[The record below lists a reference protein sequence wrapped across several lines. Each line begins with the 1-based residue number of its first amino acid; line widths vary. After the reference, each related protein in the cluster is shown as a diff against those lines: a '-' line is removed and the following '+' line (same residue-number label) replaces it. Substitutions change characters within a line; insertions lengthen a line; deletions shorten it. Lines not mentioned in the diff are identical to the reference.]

1 MSYNSFGRNFRITS
15 FGESHGP
22 VIGVVVDGVP
32 AMICISQEGIQAQ
45 LDRRRPGHNSI
56 SSPRKEADRVTVLSG
71 LLNGQT
77 TGAPMCMVVSNR
89 DCRSEDYEPLK
100 EILRPGHGDISWFM
114 KYGIRDWRGGGRAS
128 GRETVA
134 RVAAGAVARQIL
146 APLGVTILGHT
157 VEIAGIHARSFVRE
171 VIENNALRCADP
183 DQIEFMEEAIM
194 VAQQDGDS
202 VGGVVEVRANGV
214 PAGWGDPC
222 YSKLDAQLA
231 GALMGIGAVK
241 GVEIGDGFT
250 VTRMR
255 GSEANDPITQEG
267 FATNHAGGILG
278 GISNGDEIVVRLA
291 VKPTPSIQ
299 KPQQTVD
306 TTGNPTVIS
315 IGGRHD
321 PCIVPRLVPVAEAM
335 MALVL
340 VDSYLAQRAMAGL
353 GTT

>member
-1 MSYNSFGRNFRITS
+1 MSYNTFGRNFRITS

-22 VIGVVVDGVP
+22 VIGVVVDGIP
-32 AMICISQEGIQAQ
+32 PMLALSQEGIQAQ
-45 LDRRRPGHNSI
+45 LDRRRPGVSAYT
-56 SSPRKEADRVTVLSG
+56 SPRQEGDRVTILSG
-71 LLNGQT
+71 LLEGQT
-77 TGAPMCMVVSNR
+77 TGAPLCMVVSNR
-89 DCRSEDYEPLK
+89 DTRTEDYDSLK
-100 EILRPGHGDISWFM
+100 DLFRPGHGDISWFM
-114 KYGIRDWRGGGRAS
+114 KYGLRDWRGGGRAS

-157 VEIAGIHARSFVRE
+157 LEIAGVRARSFVRE

-183 DQIEFMEEAIM
+183 DQIEYMEEAITS
-194 VAQQDGDS
+194 ASQDGDS
-202 VGGVVEVRANGV
+202 VGGIVEVRASAV
-214 PAGWGDPC
+214 PAGWGDPV
-222 YSKLDAQLA
+222 YNKLDAQLA

-241 GVEIGDGFT
+241 AVEIGDGFI

-291 VKPTPSIQ
+291 VKPTPSVQ

-321 PCIVPRLVPVAEAM
+321 PCIVPRMVPVAEAM

-340 VDSYLAQRAMAGL
+340 VDNYLAQRAL
-353 GTT
+353 RPQ

>member
-1 MSYNSFGRNFRITS
+1 
-15 FGESHGP
+15 
-22 VIGVVVDGVP
+22 VVVDGVP
-32 AMICISQEGIQAQ
+32 PTLSLSQEGIQAQ
-45 LDRRRPGHNSI
+45 LDRRRPGASSF

-71 LLNGQT
+71 LLDGQT
-77 TGAPMCMVVSNR
+77 TGAPLCMVVSNR
-89 DCRSEDYEPLK
+89 DVRSEDYDSLK
-100 EILRPGHGDISWFM
+100 DLFRPGHGDISWFM

-157 VEIAGIHARSFVRE
+157 LEVAGVRARSFVRE

-183 DQIEFMEEAIM
+183 DQIEYMEEAILA
-194 VAQQDGDS
+194 AQQDGDS
-202 VGGVVEVRANGV
+202 VGGVIEVRASAV
-214 PAGWGDPC
+214 PAGWGDPV
-222 YSKLDAQLA
+222 YNKLDAQLA

-241 GVEIGDGFT
+241 AVEIGDGFT

-255 GSEANDPITQEG
+255 GSEANDAITQEG

-291 VKPTPSIQ
+291 VKPTPSVQ

-321 PCIVPRLVPVAEAM
+321 PCIVPRMVPVAEAM
-335 MALVL
+335 VALVL
-340 VDSYLAQRAMAGL
+340 VDNYLAQRAMAGL
-353 GTT
+353 GT

>member
-1 MSYNSFGRNFRITS
+1 MSYNSFGRYFRITS

-22 VIGVVVDGVP
+22 VIGVVVDGAP
-32 AMICISQEGIQAQ
+32 AQLALSIEGIQAQ
-45 LDRRRPGHNSI
+45 LNRRRPGANSF
-56 SSPRKEADRVTVLSG
+56 SSSRKEADRVTLLSG

-77 TGAPMCMVVSNR
+77 TGAPICMVVSNR
-89 DCRSEDYEPLK
+89 DVRSEDYDSLK
-100 EILRPGHGDISWFM
+100 DLFRPGHGDISWFM

-157 VEIAGIHARSFVRE
+157 LEIAGVRARSFMRE

-183 DQIEFMEEAIM
+183 DQIEQMEEAILA
-194 VAQQDGDS
+194 AQQDGDS
-202 VGGVVEVRANGV
+202 VGGIVEVRASAV
-214 PAGWGDPC
+214 PAGWGDPV
-222 YSKLDAQLA
+222 YGKLDAQLA

-250 VTRMR
+250 MTRMR

-278 GISNGDEIVVRLA
+278 GISNGDEVVVRLA
-291 VKPTPSIQ
+291 VKPTPSVQ

-306 TTGNPTVIS
+306 TAGTPTVIS

-321 PCIVPRLVPVAEAM
+321 PCIVPRMVPVAEAM
-335 MALVL
+335 VALVL
-340 VDSYLAQRAMAGL
+340 VDNYLSQRATVGL
-353 GTT
+353 GT

>member
-1 MSYNSFGRNFRITS
+1 MSYNSFGRYFRITS

-32 AMICISQEGIQAQ
+32 PTLSLSQEGIQAQ
-45 LDRRRPGHNSI
+45 LDRRRPGASSF

-71 LLNGQT
+71 LLDGQT
-77 TGAPMCMVVSNR
+77 TGAPLCMVVSNR
-89 DCRSEDYEPLK
+89 DVRSEDYDSLK
-100 EILRPGHGDISWFM
+100 DLFRPGHGDISWFM

-157 VEIAGIHARSFVRE
+157 LEVAGVRARSFVRE

-183 DQIEFMEEAIM
+183 DQIEYMEEAILA
-194 VAQQDGDS
+194 AQQDGDS
-202 VGGVVEVRANGV
+202 VGGVIEVRASAV
-214 PAGWGDPC
+214 PAGWGDPV
-222 YSKLDAQLA
+222 YNKLDAQLA

-241 GVEIGDGFT
+241 AVEIGDGFT

-255 GSEANDPITQEG
+255 GSEANDAITQEG

-291 VKPTPSIQ
+291 VKPTPSVQ

-321 PCIVPRLVPVAEAM
+321 PCIVPRMVPVAEAM
-335 MALVL
+335 VALVL
-340 VDSYLAQRAMAGL
+340 VDNYLAQRAMAGL
-353 GTT
+353 GT

>member
-32 AMICISQEGIQAQ
+32 PMMTLSQEGIQAQ
-45 LDRRRPGHNSI
+45 LDRRRPGA
-56 SSPRKEADRVTVLSG
+56 SSYSTPRKEADRVTILSG

-77 TGAPMCMVVSNR
+77 TGAPLCMVVSNR
-89 DCRSEDYEPLK
+89 DVRSKDYEPLK
-100 EILRPGHGDISWFM
+100 DLFRPGHGDISWFM

-157 VEIAGIHARSFVRE
+157 VEIAGIRARSFVRE
-171 VIENNALRCADP
+171 VIENNPLRTADP
-183 DQIEFMEEAIM
+183 DQIEIMEEAILA
-194 VAQQDGDS
+194 AQQDGDS
-202 VGGVVEVRANGV
+202 VGGIVEVRASAV
-214 PAGWGDPC
+214 PAGWGDPV
-222 YSKLDAQLA
+222 YGKLDAQLS

-241 GVEIGDGFT
+241 GVEIGDGFML
-250 VTRMR
+250 TRMR
-255 GSEANDPITQEG
+255 GSEANDAITQEG

-291 VKPTPSIQ
+291 VKPTPSVQ
-299 KPQQTVD
+299 KPQETVD

-321 PCIVPRLVPVAEAM
+321 PCIVPRMVPVAEAM
-335 MALVL
+335 IALVL
-340 VDSYLAQRAMAGL
+340 VDNYLSQRAIAGL
-353 GTT
+353 GT